1 MLCTLFIYVHYLL
14 QAAALLEV
22 VSGFINKKKEKRSE
36 IPMEAVEVE
45 ITKFLE
51 MLVTHVELR
60 ANNAVELLKVLQ
72 CSKLLSKKYRKI
84 VTNMVSFQKLD
95 HVYGIHMM
103 ILQINTRGM
112 TEIKQLK
119 LAQICILFKSLPI
132 WKYSVCIHCV

>member
-1 MLCTLFIYVHYLL
+1 MFKEVLFTWPLVRIYKNPAQSLKAILYIGRTLKVIYFLHDLLCT
-14 QAAALLEV
+14 QAAVLLEF

-51 MLVTHVELR
+51 MLVNHVELR

-84 VTNMVSFQKLD
+84 VTNMVS
-95 HVYGIHMM
+95 I
-103 ILQINTRGM
+103 
-112 TEIKQLK
+112 
-119 LAQICILFKSLPI
+119 
-132 WKYSVCIHCV
+132 